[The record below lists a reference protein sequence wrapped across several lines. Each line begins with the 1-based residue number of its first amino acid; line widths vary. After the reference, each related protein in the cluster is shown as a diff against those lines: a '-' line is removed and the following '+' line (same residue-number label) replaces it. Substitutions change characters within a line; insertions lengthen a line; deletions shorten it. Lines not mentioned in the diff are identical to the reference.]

1 MKSIWKYRKR
11 SVSNIKCVKQK
22 QGDTKIVQNQ
32 LEILKEKG
40 KCKQNKMCKTETSR
54 YKDSTKSI
62 WKYRK
67 RKCKQNKMCKTE
79 TRRYKDSTKSIGS
92 TERERER
99 EKNYGKGILRK

>member
-1 MKSIWKYRKR
+1 
-11 SVSNIKCVKQK
+11 
-22 QGDTKIVQNQ
+22 
-32 LEILKEKG
+32 
-40 KCKQNKMCKTETSR
+40 MCKTEIGR

-67 RKCKQNKMCKTE
+67 RKCKQNKMCKTK
-79 TRRYKDSTKSIGS
+79 TRRYKDSTKSIGN